1 MNFSQMALE
10 KLNAAS
16 PGLSKYIVAFKDMSS
31 ELSESDGVEVGVFI
45 MRNGGNLFY
54 IPVISR
60 GGVIFPIDS
69 IYLADRKAFFP
80 LTKKTIEQV
89 RAAQNAGMGAAARTP
104 QGAISNP
111 DLKDL
116 VVPPRTGKFMYASD
130 GRLDGIIAMSD
141 PAIRGELADTLTQN
155 PEISD
160 SIGRLLNL
168 EKFAE
173 ALRTVEKLP
182 EVQMVKEAQV
192 LTDTPDFAAGG
203 APLSHEAVQD
213 IVQKGYH
220 IAGEHSTT
228 RVVIESAGANHYTKL
243 KAAEEGHAYMAEGV
257 GGGEIPIAVL
267 RQCGAP
273 VDTRQVLVCTVE
285 GQFGLVDKDVVIH
298 QQEVPYDEVTANLSG
313 VPAGELALLLDGA
326 EDKKVMFFDGTGYFL
341 FDIDGMPL
349 MDAHSTTYRGTFQGG
364 SNGRVIVTE
373 GMHGLVHC
381 QSNERGGQDVFLNA
395 VCRAYVGHRSSLGS
409 QFEKSIA
416 ATVTRHEHRTTS
428 YLPDYHTMSF
438 HNGEFAIDGRPVGG
452 RPEAARML
460 VENMM
465 LQPIDTENLMKSAEE
480 RKMIGMHMSKQAAAV
495 EGSRPTPFFEYGQKL
510 PPAPTMA
517 GSRQERQ
524 MGQTDRLNAAAKTND
539 KSVVEATII
548 AELLSD
554 PNMFETINEY
564 LPEIGSAVD
573 RLGRILFLARVNSNR
588 LSDSLDPEALSNMVT
603 NLRSSYQNLGE
614 SYIKLEQIASN
625 V

>member
-89 RAAQNAGMGAAARTP
+89 RSAQNAGLGVAARTP

-130 GRLDGIIAMSD
+130 GRLDGIIAMAD
-141 PAIRGELADTLTQN
+141 PEIRSELADTLTQN
-155 PEISD
+155 PAISD
-160 SIGRLLNL
+160 SIGRILNL

-182 EVQMVKEAQV
+182 EVQMVKEAFV
-192 LTDTPDFAAGG
+192 LTDTPDFAEGG
-203 APLSHEAVQD
+203 ATHEAVQD
-213 IVQKGYH
+213 IIQKGYH

-243 KAAEEGHAYMAEGV
+243 QAAEEGHAYMAEAS
-257 GGGEIPIAVL
+257 GGGEVPIAVL

-273 VDTRQVLVCTVE
+273 VDAKRLLVCNVNGE
-285 GQFGLVDKDVVIH
+285 FGMIDKNVVIH
-298 QQEVPYDEVTANLSG
+298 QQEIPYDEVTGNLSG
-313 VPAGELALLLDGA
+313 VPAGDLIMLLQGA
-326 EDKKVMFFDGTGYFL
+326 DDKNVMFFDGTGYFL
-341 FDIDGMPL
+341 FTINGMPQV
-349 MDAHSTTYRGTFQGG
+349 DAHSTTYEGSFQGG
-364 SNGRVIVTE
+364 NSGRVIVTE
-373 GMHGLVHC
+373 GMHGLVHV
-381 QSNERGGQDVFLNA
+381 QRNERGGKDVFLNA
-395 VCRAYVGHRSSLGS
+395 VCRAYVGYRASLNE
-409 QFEKSIA
+409 QFERSIA
-416 ATVTRHEHRTTS
+416 AAVTRHEHRTTEV
-428 YLPDYHTMSF
+428 LPDYHTMSY

-465 LQPIDTENLMKSAEE
+465 LQPLDSENLMKSAEE
-480 RKMIGMHMSKQAAAV
+480 RKSIGMHMSKQAAAV

-510 PPAPTMA
+510 PPAPTMS
-517 GSRQERQ
+517 GTRQDRQ
-524 MGQTDRLNAAAKTND
+524 MGQADRLTAAAKTND

-564 LPEIGSAVD
+564 LPDIGSAVD

-625 V
+625 VG